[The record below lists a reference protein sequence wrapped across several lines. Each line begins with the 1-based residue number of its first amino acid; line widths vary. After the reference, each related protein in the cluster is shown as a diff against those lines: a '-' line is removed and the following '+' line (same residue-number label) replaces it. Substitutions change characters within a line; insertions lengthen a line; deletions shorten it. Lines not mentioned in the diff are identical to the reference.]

1 MGQQQLLLIVLG
13 VIIVGLAITIGISLF
28 SSNAQSANRD
38 AVIGDLDNLG
48 SLARKYYISTISLG
62 GGDQSFTGWT
72 IPSAL
77 STNGNGTFE
86 ATVSDQQ
93 VVIVATGIQIGKDGT
108 TQVKVTNYVTS
119 TQDSIVINN

>member
-77 STNGNGTFE
+77 ATNGNGTFE

-93 VVIVATGIQIGKDGT
+93 VVIVATGIQIGRDGT